1 MQERTKVLIT
11 LLAAAAAVSASGE
24 AIFFHSRAQVLQRQI
39 DTLQQDPQKVAQE
52 EAQGLVER
60 VGRLIILPEGEE
72 PTIATVSDPQKL
84 QGQSFFANAKVG
96 DKVLIYTNAKKAILY
111 DPVEDR
117 IIEVAPVNI
126 GAVAQ

>member
-39 DTLQQDPQKVAQE
+39 DTLQQDPQKAAQE
-52 EAQGLVER
+52 EVQGLVER

>member
-52 EAQGLVER
+52 EVQGLVER